1 MRRTRGLFKKIRD
14 TKGTFHK
21 DVHIKWQSVDRSNMG
36 DPGSTLGWEDSPRE
50 GNGNPLKYSCLGN
63 PMDRG
68 AWWAT
73 VHGFAKSWA
82 WLNDQYTL
90 GCKAFFL
97 ALCFEWDSFTPW
109 VLGLVLCFKLKFTF
123 WLPGLENF
131 FLALFVKRGFS
142 PRGLGW
148 EFFPL
153 GSFEA
158 SVFSFWFCFPEGSFS
173 VSWSPLLGLIW
184 LYVLLSSACFLAGM
198 TLLTLIGASVGNWG
212 SAQSCFSETSRFP
225 LLPLILPHSA
235 PSIFPSTPLNPLG
248 FSSGPSIL
256 CPPCQTLFLLTLA
269 SQALGL
275 VALCLLGLPGDS
287 VMSNSLR
294 PRGL

>member
-68 AWWAT
+68 AWWAR
-73 VHGFAKSWA
+73 VHGFAKRWA

-131 FLALFVKRGFS
+131 FLALFVKHGFS

-148 EFFPL
+148 EFFPP

-173 VSWSPLLGLIW
+173 VSWNPLLGLIW
-184 LYVLLSSACFLAGM
+184 LYVLLSSACFLADM
-198 TLLTLIGASVGNWG
+198 TLLTLMELQWGTEDLLNLVSLRLLASH
-212 SAQSCFSETSRFP
+212 CFHSSFLIQRLQYFLP
-225 LLPLILPHSA
+225 LLWILWASLQA
-235 PSIFPSTPLNPLG
+235 PPSSVHHARPSS
-248 FSSGPSIL
+248 FSL
-256 CPPCQTLFLLTLA
+256 
-269 SQALGL
+269 
-275 VALCLLGLPGDS
+275 
-287 VMSNSLR
+287 
-294 PRGL
+294 

>member
-1 MRRTRGLFKKIRD
+1 MCTLNDRVWTEAIWETQVQPWVGKIPPEKEMATHSSILAWEIPWTEEPGGL
-14 TKGTFHK
+14 
-21 DVHIKWQSVDRSNMG
+21 QSMG
-36 DPGSTLGWEDSPRE
+36 LQ
-50 GNGNPLKYSCLGN
+50 
-63 PMDRG
+63 
-68 AWWAT
+68 
-73 VHGFAKSWA
+73 SWA

-248 FSSGPSIL
+248 LSSGPSIL

-275 VALCLLGLPGDS
+275 VALCLLGLTGDS